1 MASNPE
7 QGELSRQLLT
17 AIEKHVS
24 VDSNYWGEFEQ
35 LNGDS
40 LVNAADACEKI
51 IFSWKPEQFL
61 TEQTMDI
68 CIHFAAWMQRE
79 GLTGNWKKNYKYFLE
94 NIYTYQPRPA
104 ALDNAG
110 QPVLPAQVNLDK

>member
-1 MASNPE
+1 MSDKPE

-17 AIEKHVS
+17 VIKKHVGA
-24 VDSNYWGEFEQ
+24 DTNYWGEFEQ

-51 IFSWKPEQFL
+51 VFSWKPEQFL

-68 CIHFAAWMQRE
+68 SIHFAAWMQKE
-79 GLTGNWKKNYKYFLE
+79 GRTGNWKKNYEYFLA
-94 NIYTYQPRPA
+94 NVYTYRPKPG

-110 QPVLPAQVNLDK
+110 QPALPSHVNLAE